1 MDSVKVYIDFKSP
14 YSYVAVRPL
23 IEFAQ
28 SESVELDWKPF
39 TLKLER
45 SNAGGESR
53 VMYSMQKIRY
63 LYMDVRRFANPQG
76 LTIKGPQRI
85 FDATISSIGM
95 LYAQRHAVFEAYRD
109 AVFERFFKRE
119 LDLDSAEEIAAVISS
134 VGAQAGGF
142 AAFLQGEGRQQHAE
156 LMAEAERAGVFG
168 VPSMVYRGE
177 LFWGAD
183 RIELLRQ
190 RAREHRAAGLS
201 PRV

>member
-1 MDSVKVYIDFKSP
+1 MDTVIVYIDFKSP

-39 TLKLER
+39 TLQLER

-109 AVFERFFKRE
+109 VVFERFFKRE
-119 LDLDSAEEIAAVISS
+119 LNLDSAEEIAAVISS

-142 AAFLQGEGRQQHAE
+142 AAFLEDEGRQQHAE
-156 LMAEAERAGVFG
+156 LQAEADRAGVFG
-168 VPSMVYRGE
+168 VPTMVYRGE

-190 RAREHRAAGLS
+190 RVREQRAAGLS

>member
-39 TLKLER
+39 TLQLER
-45 SNAGGESR
+45 PNAAGESR

-63 LYMDVRRFANPQG
+63 LYMDVRRFGNPQG
-76 LTIKGPQRI
+76 LTIKGPERI

-109 AVFERFFKRE
+109 VVFERFFKRE
-119 LDLDSAEEIAAVISS
+119 LNLDSAVEIAAVIAS
-134 VGAQAGGF
+134 VGAQASGF
-142 AAFLQGEGRQQHAE
+142 AAFLDGEGRKQHAE
-156 LMAEAERAGVFG
+156 LQTEAEQAGVFG
-168 VPSMVYRGE
+168 VPTMVYRGE

-190 RAREHRAAGLS
+190 RIREQRASGLS
-201 PRV
+201 PRA